1 MDLGLRGKIALVTGG
16 SRGIGRAIA
25 LGFAEEGCHVAITAR
40 TEAPLQTTAAEIE
53 RRGVR
58 CLPLALD
65 MTLSSAPAEAV
76 ARTVAVL
83 GGLDILVNNVGG
95 SKGDRSLESS
105 TDEQWAQT
113 LDVNLWPAVRTSRAA
128 IPHLKARGGGAIIH
142 ITSIYGREAGGP
154 PAYNA
159 AKSAMNSLATAMGR
173 ELAPQNI
180 RVNAVAPGS
189 VIFPGGGWERR
200 QQDDPEGIAAFL
212 KRDLPL
218 GRFGRPEE
226 IAHAVVFL
234 ASARASLVTAA
245 CLNVDGGQSRSNI

>member
-25 LGFAEEGCHVAITAR
+25 LGLADEGCHVAITAR
-40 TEAPLQTTAAEIE
+40 TEGSLRDTAGEIE

-58 CLPLALD
+58 CLALALD
-65 MTLSSAPAEAV
+65 MAVPSAPAEAV
-76 ARTVAVL
+76 ARAVEVL
-83 GGLDILVNNVGG
+83 GGLDVLVNNVGG
-95 SKGDRSLESS
+95 SKGDRSLEGS
-105 TDEQWAQT
+105 TDQQWSQT
-113 LDVNLWPAVRTSRAA
+113 LDVNLWPAVRASRAA
-128 IPHLKARGGGAIIH
+128 IPHLRARGGGAIIH

-159 AKSAMNSLATAMGR
+159 AKSALNSLATAMGR
-173 ELAPQNI
+173 ELAAQNI

-200 QQDDPEGIAAFL
+200 QREDPEGIAAFIR
-212 KRDLPL
+212 RDLPM

-226 IAHAVVFL
+226 IASVVVFL
-234 ASARASLVTAA
+234 ASPCASLVTAA